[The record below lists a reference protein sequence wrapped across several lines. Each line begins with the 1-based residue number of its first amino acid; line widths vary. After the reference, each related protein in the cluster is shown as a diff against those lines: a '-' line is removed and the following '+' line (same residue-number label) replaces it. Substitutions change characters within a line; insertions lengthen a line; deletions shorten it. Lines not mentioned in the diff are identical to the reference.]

1 MYKSLETIMYCSLL
15 EHDPSKILLM
25 NAHSNASHVQKM
37 GSNIFLHLKKYAYLY
52 LYNIYYI
59 HLSRFG

>member
-37 GSNIFLHLKKYAYLY
+37 GSNIFLHLKKFAYLY
-52 LYNIYYI
+52 L
-59 HLSRFG
+59 